1 MRHAGPALA
10 LLLALAACGQKSEA
24 PAEPAAATAPS
35 QAKASRTVAY
45 TCQGDMPITAIYGT
59 DVDGKPDLALII
71 RGEDF
76 RLSPTEAPEGRRFA
90 SPHGSAPGKGVI
102 WWEKGE
108 EVLLQQAPIADILD
122 PAAGVTARTCKVK
135 TEPSA
140 VPMAPPKAG

>member
-1 MRHAGPALA
+1 MA
-10 LLLALAACGQKSEA
+10 LLLALGACGKKSEA
-24 PAEPAAATAPS
+24 PAEQTPAAPS

-59 DVDGKPDLALII
+59 DADGKPDLALII

-76 RLSPTEAPEGRRFA
+76 RLTPTEAPEGRRFA
-90 SPHGSAPGKGVI
+90 SPYGSAPGQGVI
-102 WWEKGE
+102 WWEKGD
-108 EVLLQQAPIADILD
+108 EVLLQQAPIDKIND

-140 VPMAPPKAG
+140 VPMTRPPAN